1 MKWRRALRRGLRIIS
16 QPVELEETLNKTLHA
31 LAGSFSV
38 MRRQIA
44 LDVAMLRLRTIFLA

>member
-44 LDVAMLRLRTIFLA
+44 LDVTMLRLRTIFLA